1 MVTKFLSKYPKALR
15 REALGKLVS
24 FKYLKAVNRLREI
37 ARDKRYADAYEKA
50 LDVVKREGGNC
61 FVTGT

>member
-1 MVTKFLSKYPKALR
+1 MSKFLSKYPKALR
-15 REALGKLVS
+15 REELGKLVS

-37 ARDKRYADAYEKA
+37 ARDKRYSDAYEKA

-61 FVTGT
+61 FVTGAQ